1 MRPKLLF
8 ALLILL
14 TAATCAQE
22 PRFLDRSVSVGD
34 RTFRY
39 RVWLPARY
47 TKLHHWPV
55 VLFLHDA
62 AERGEDNERQLSA
75 GLAPALERD
84 PHRFKSIVVFPQ
96 CRPGEEWYGE
106 METQALAALDDAI
119 SEFHGDQRRV
129 VITGIGMGGTGAWYI
144 ARHRRRFA
152 AVVPIGGE
160 VARPQTKP
168 FPSDP
173 PPDVARIVGLPDP
186 YSALAKE
193 IGDTSVWI
201 FHGAKDPLMPVTES
215 RAMYAALQSTGGR
228 ARYNEYAM
236 GTHNVWDAVYANGD
250 FLRWLRNQ
258 RR

>member
-1 MRPKLLF
+1 VRLKLLL
-8 ALLILL
+8 ALLVLL
-14 TAATCAQE
+14 TSATCTKE
-22 PRFLDRSVSVGD
+22 PRFLDRSVTVGE

-62 AERGEDNERQLSA
+62 AERGDDNARQLAA
-75 GLAPALERD
+75 GLAPVLDRD
-84 PHRFKSIVVFPQ
+84 PYRFKSIVVFPQ

-119 SEFHGDQRRV
+119 AEFHGDRRRV
-129 VITGIGMGGTGAWYI
+129 TITGIGMGGSGAWYI

-152 AVVPIGGE
+152 AVVPIAGE
-160 VARPQTKP
+160 VAHKNEP

-193 IGDTSVWI
+193 IGDTPVWA
-201 FHGAKDPLMPVTES
+201 FHGARDSVTPVAES
-215 RAMYAALQSTGGR
+215 RAMVAALQANGGR
-228 ARYNEYAM
+228 ARYSEFSAL
-236 GTHNVWDAVYANGD
+236 GHNAWDVAYSSAD
-250 FLRWLRNQ
+250 FLKWLRKQ

>member
-1 MRPKLLF
+1 VRSKLLF
-8 ALLILL
+8 ALLVIL
-14 TAATCAQE
+14 TSATCAKE
-22 PRFLDRSVSVGD
+22 PRFLDRSVTVGE

-62 AERGEDNERQLSA
+62 AERGDDNERQLAA

-96 CRPGEEWYGE
+96 CRVGEEWYGE

-119 SEFHGDQRRV
+119 REFHGDLRRV
-129 VITGIGMGGTGAWYI
+129 TITGIGMGASGTWYI

-152 AVVPIGGE
+152 AVVPIAGE
-160 VARPQTKP
+160 VARRDQ

-173 PPDVARIVGLPDP
+173 PPDIARISGLPDP
-186 YSALAKE
+186 YTALAKE
-193 IGDTSVWI
+193 IGDTPVWI
-201 FHGAKDPLMPVTES
+201 FHGAKDSVVPFTES
-215 RAMYAALQSTGGR
+215 RAMFAALQANGGHV
-228 ARYNEYAM
+228 RYSEFPV
-236 GTHNVWDAVYANGD
+236 GGHNIWDAAYSNPEFVK
-250 FLRWLRNQ
+250 WLRKQ